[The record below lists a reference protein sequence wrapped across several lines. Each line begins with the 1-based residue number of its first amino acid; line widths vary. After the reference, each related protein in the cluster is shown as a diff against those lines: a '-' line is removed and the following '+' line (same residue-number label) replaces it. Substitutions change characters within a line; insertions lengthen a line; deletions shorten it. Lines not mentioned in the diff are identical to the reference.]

1 MRRCLLMAVTALV
14 VAASTARVNA
24 ETVMLRSGSYA
35 DFRQLV
41 SREAAITEVAIAAT
55 LSFPN
60 AARDRY
66 PAVVIVHGL
75 GGYVES
81 NEGWHATE
89 FRKAGFATLT
99 YDSPT
104 ARGMRQGSSNGS
116 RGGPPWASA
125 VAEAYSALRLLAG
138 DPRIDASRIAIVGF
152 SFGGEVAHLA
162 AFERLRAALVPGQ
175 DRFAAHVSYYPAGVY
190 GVAGGA
196 GAYTGAPILMLLGEK
211 DDNLPVAK
219 AEQYHT
225 YARSADPAPPIDV
238 SIYPGAYHAWTV
250 SSLGAPRFYPQYPS
264 TRKCPYLLLGS
275 ARLALLISGR
285 EAPMDPNVMQTCL
298 KDGQGYTMGY
308 DESARARSTRETV
321 DFLVKVLRP

>member
-1 MRRCLLMAVTALV
+1 MRRCLLTAVTALV
-14 VAASTARVNA
+14 VAASTAQVNA

-41 SREAAITEVAIAAT
+41 SREAATTEVSITAT
-55 LSFPN
+55 LSFPD

-75 GGYVES
+75 GGYLES
-81 NEGWHATE
+81 NEGWHAAE

-104 ARGMRQGSSNGS
+104 ARGMRQGSSTGS
-116 RGGPPWASA
+116 RGGPPWVSA

-175 DRFAAHVSYYPAGVY
+175 DRFAAHVSYYPAGVF
-190 GVAGGA
+190 GVEGGPE
-196 GAYTGAPILMLLGEK
+196 AYTGAPILMLLGEK

-219 AEQYHT
+219 AEEYLT
-225 YARSADPAPPIDV
+225 YARSAGPAPPIDV
-238 SIYPGAYHAWTV
+238 SIYPGAYHAWTIPG
-250 SSLGAPRFYPQYPS
+250 LGAARFYPQYPS
-264 TRKCPYLLLGS
+264 TRKCPYLLLGPS
-275 ARLALLISGR
+275 RPALLISGR
-285 EAPMDPNVMQTCL
+285 EAPMDPSVMQACL

-308 DESARARSTRETV
+308 DESARAKSTRETV
-321 DFLVKVLRP
+321 DFLVKGLRP

>member
-1 MRRCLLMAVTALV
+1 MRRCLLTAVTALV
-14 VAASTARVNA
+14 VAASTAQVNA

-41 SREAAITEVAIAAT
+41 SREAATTEVAIAAT
-55 LSFPN
+55 LSFPD

-75 GGYVES
+75 GGYLES
-81 NEGWHATE
+81 NEGWHAAE

-104 ARGMRQGSSNGS
+104 ARSMRQGAPTGS

-138 DPRIDASRIAIVGF
+138 DPRIDAGRITIVGF

-162 AFERLRAALVPGQ
+162 AFERLRAALAPGQ

-190 GVAGGA
+190 GVAGGPA
-196 GAYTGAPILMLLGEK
+196 VYTGAPILMLLGEK
-211 DDNLPVAK
+211 DDNLPAAK
-219 AEQYHT
+219 AEEYLT
-225 YARSADPAPPIDV
+225 YARSAGSAPPIDV
-238 SIYPGAYHAWTV
+238 SIYPGAYHAWTIPG
-250 SSLGAPRFYPQYPS
+250 LGAARFYPQYPS
-264 TRKCPYLLLGS
+264 TRKCPYLLLGPS
-275 ARLALLISGR
+275 RPALLISGR
-285 EAPMDPNVMQTCL
+285 EAPMDPNAFQTCL
-298 KDGQGYTMGY
+298 KDGQGYSMGY
-308 DESARARSTRETV
+308 DESARAKSTRETV
-321 DFLVKVLRP
+321 AFLVKALRP

>member
-1 MRRCLLMAVTALV
+1 
-14 VAASTARVNA
+14 
-24 ETVMLRSGSYA
+24 
-35 DFRQLV
+35 
-41 SREAAITEVAIAAT
+41 
-55 LSFPN
+55 
-60 AARDRY
+60 
-66 PAVVIVHGL
+66 VIVHGL
-75 GGYVES
+75 GGYLES
-81 NEGWHATE
+81 NEGWHAAE

-104 ARGMRQGSSNGS
+104 ARSIRQGPSTGSSGA
-116 RGGPPWASA
+116 PPWASA

-190 GVAGGA
+190 GVAVGP

-219 AEQYHT
+219 AEEYLT
-225 YARSADPAPPIDV
+225 YARSAGSAPPIDV
-238 SIYPGAYHAWTV
+238 SIYPGASHAWTV

-264 TRKCPYLLLGS
+264 TRKCPYLLLAPS
-275 ARLALLISGR
+275 RSALLISGR

-298 KDGQGYTMGY
+298 KDGQGYAMAY
-308 DESARARSTRETV
+308 DEAARAKSTRETV
-321 DFLVKVLRP
+321 DFLVKNLRP